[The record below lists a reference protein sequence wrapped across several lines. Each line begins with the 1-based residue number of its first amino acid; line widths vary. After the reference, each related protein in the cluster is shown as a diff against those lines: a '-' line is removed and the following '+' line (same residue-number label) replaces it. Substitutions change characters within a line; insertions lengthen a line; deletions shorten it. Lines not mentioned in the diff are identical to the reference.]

1 MKNIYSTLLILFVSI
16 TAFSQKSD
24 IRDGNKF
31 FANAAYIDAADAYE
45 NVNEKSQEILQNL
58 GDSYF
63 YTNQMQNAAEVY
75 EMLFLRHSGAVAPEY
90 QFRYAHALMAQGNYV
105 KADELMNELSGNDW
119 NHEEFKN
126 TLDTVVPHKFKY
138 DQIMNNASSSDFGI
152 GFYGDRVAFAST
164 RNQER
169 PIYPWNKMP
178 ALDLYSAQMDDD
190 GEMKDIVL
198 FSDVINTDE
207 HESSATFS
215 QDGNTIYFDRTNE
228 DRVKN
233 ENDVRVAH
241 ISIYRAEMVDGEW
254 TNVEKLPFSSEEYSV
269 EHPSINADGTKL
281 FFASDMPGGSGSFD
295 IYVVDINEDGT
306 FGTPQNLGAGVN
318 TAHREQFP
326 FISEN
331 DVLYFTSDGHRG
343 FGNLDIYRTEGDFSE
358 VENLGS
364 SINSGNDDFAYVVKE
379 SDETG
384 YFASN
389 RRGTDNLYQFTREEN
404 EIVEAPT
411 EVDPT
416 SGQDL
421 IPIDG
426 SKIYFDFDKATIKKE
441 SEVVL
446 DSVVTYMNDYPNI
459 KVKVE
464 SHADARGSDSYNMA
478 LSKRR
483 AASTVDYLVKKGIDR
498 SRLTSEGYGE
508 TRPVNDC
515 TQPTGCSNAEYA
527 KNRRSA
533 FVVSNRKS
541 ESQSMT
547 EDDSEDSMDDD
558 MIEDNEN

>member
-1 MKNIYSTLLILFVSI
+1 MKNLYSTFLILFVSI
-16 TAFSQKSD
+16 SAFAQKSD

-31 FANAAYIDAADAYE
+31 FSQAAYIDAADAYE
-45 NVNEKSQEILQNL
+45 NVNEKSQEVLQNL

-75 EMLFLRHSGAVAPEY
+75 EMLFLRHEGALLPEY

-105 KADELMNELSGNDW
+105 KADELMNELTGENW
-119 NHEEFKN
+119 NHEQFAKE
-126 TLDTVVPHKFKY
+126 LDTMVPHKFKY

-178 ALDLYSAQMDDD
+178 ALDLYSAKVDKN

-198 FSDVINTDE
+198 FSDAINTDE

-215 QDGNTIYFDRTNE
+215 QDGTVMFFDRTNE

-241 ISIYRAEMVDGEW
+241 ISMYRAEMVDSAW
-254 TNVEKLPFSSEEYSV
+254 TNVQKLPFSSEDYSV
-269 EHPSINADGTKL
+269 EHPSLSADGSKL
-281 FFASDMPGGSGSFD
+281 YFASDMPGGSGSFD
-295 IYVVDINEDGT
+295 IYVVDVNEDGT
-306 FGTPQNLGAGVN
+306 YGTPQNLGAGVN
-318 TAHREQFP
+318 TPHRDQFP
-326 FISEN
+326 FISEE
-331 DVLYFTSDGHRG
+331 DVLYFTSDGHQG
-343 FGNLDIYRTEGDFSE
+343 FGNLDIYRSEGDFSE
-358 VENLGS
+358 VENLGA
-364 SINSGNDDFAYVVKE
+364 SINSANDDFAYVVKE
-379 SDETG
+379 SEEIG

-404 EIVEAPT
+404 EVIEAPT
-411 EVDPT
+411 VTDNT
-416 SGQDL
+416 SGQNL

-426 SKIYFDFDKATIKKE
+426 SKIYFDFDKATIKPE
-441 SEVVL
+441 SGVVL

-464 SHADARGSDSYNMA
+464 SHADARGSDTYNMA

-483 AASTVDYLVKKGIDR
+483 AASTVDYLVNKGIDR

-508 TRPVNDC
+508 SRPVNDC
-515 TQPTGCSNAEYA
+515 TQPTGCSAAEYA

-533 FVVSNRKS
+533 FVVSNSKS
-541 ESQSMT
+541 NEM
-547 EDDSEDSMDDD
+547 DSMQDTDDD
-558 MIEDNEN
+558 EEVIEDNEN